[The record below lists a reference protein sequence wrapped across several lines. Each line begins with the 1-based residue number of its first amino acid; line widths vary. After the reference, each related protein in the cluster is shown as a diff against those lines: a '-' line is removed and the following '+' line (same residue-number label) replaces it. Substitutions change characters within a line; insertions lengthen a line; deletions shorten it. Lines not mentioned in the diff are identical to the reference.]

1 MAAERIIGPWA
12 DEYEPLLDLLADL
25 RSRPGAGLDRLVTEV
40 PDLLARLTVTPV
52 LARQLTMLLGG
63 SSKLSHH
70 LIAHPEHLEL
80 LKDELVKVPAA
91 SLRRELL
98 EATGADPESP
108 LPIAT
113 DPTGDQ
119 LRIAYRGA
127 LLRIAARD
135 MCAPEPIEAVVDIA
149 DELSDLADATLEAA
163 LSIARLKLGENAP
176 KTRLAVVGL
185 GKCGAQELN
194 YVSDV
199 DVLFVAEP
207 VVDSDGTPLV
217 SNDQAVQIATRMAA
231 EMTRICS
238 AHTSAGTIWEVD
250 AALRP
255 EGKAGQLVRTLSSH
269 RIYYEVGQDLGVP
282 GHAQGSTFCR

>member
-1 MAAERIIGPWA
+1 M
-12 DEYEPLLDLLADL
+12 LDLLAKSADPDL
-25 RSRPGAGLDRLVTEV
+25 ALTGVDRLSERV
-40 PDLLARLTVTPV
+40 PDLLARLTAAPV
-52 LARQLTMLLGG
+52 LARQLIMVLGG
-63 SSKLSHH
+63 SNKLSHH

-80 LKDELVKVPAA
+80 LETELVKVPAA

-108 LPIAT
+108 TPIAT
-113 DPTGDQ
+113 DSTGNQ

-135 MCAPEPIEAVVDIA
+135 LCAPEPIEVVDDIA

-163 LSIARLKLGENAP
+163 LSIARLKLGENALQ
-176 KTRLAVVGL
+176 TRLAVIGL

-207 VVDSDGTPLV
+207 VVDSDGHAAGQQRPGCPDRHPDGGRDDPDLLGAHLGRDDLG
-217 SNDQAVQIATRMAA
+217 SGCRPQAGGQGRSASAHAVQP
-231 EMTRICS
+231 S
-238 AHTSAGTIWEVD
+238 HL
-250 AALRP
+250 LR
-255 EGKAGQLVRTLSSH
+255 
-269 RIYYEVGQDLGVP
+269 EVGQDLGIP
-282 GHAQGSTFCR
+282 GDAQGAPSCR